1 MRKYTVTALVLGVL
15 LLLILFDVGG
25 SATWLWRLLILGT
38 VVGGIF
44 LVADRKRKKGVPFLL
59 TPGREFLH
67 RVVQTR
73 ADRMR
78 ADRGEI
84 TETEYE
90 RLKSEHMRKFGF
102 SDDNA

>member
-1 MRKYTVTALVLGVL
+1 MRKYIVTALVLGVL

-25 SATWLWRLLILGT
+25 SATWLWSLLILGM

-44 LVADRKRKKGVPFLL
+44 LLADRRKRKGVPFLL

-67 RVVQTR
+67 RGVQTR

-84 TETEYE
+84 SEVEYE
-90 RLKSEHMRKFGF
+90 RRKDEHIRKFGF
-102 SDDNA
+102 GNDNG